1 MLRVCVWL
9 QIVVDDGLR
18 AFVAQIRRPT
28 SSRLRDER
36 GQTTAEYALVILAAA
51 AIAIVLIAWA
61 RSSGKLPAFFDH
73 IIDTIMNGAS

>member
-9 QIVVDDGLR
+9 QIALDDVVRSITMNRTLDR
-18 AFVAQIRRPT
+18 M
-28 SSRLRDER
+28 RDER

-73 IIDTIMNGAS
+73 IIDQITSGAS